1 MNADKRFA
9 ELAGIEYHAP
19 IGNALEYIPCKFRGY
34 TLFQAG
40 ELTKCTCGYVDYT
53 DCMDDHF
60 SDTNPDFTDAREVLK
75 VMKEREDW
83 FDFAV
88 YLRARGKATIIS
100 CATTSGVDRLHID
113 ITLMIDETGLLR
125 DEAIRFLEGR

>member
-1 MNADKRFA
+1 MTTPITPDECR
-9 ELAGIEYHAP
+9 ELAKRLGIEWHHIDLP
-19 IGNALEYIPCKFRGY
+19 TISNPW
-34 TLFQAG
+34 
-40 ELTKCTCGYVDYT
+40 LTCICGAT
-53 DCMDDHF
+53 F
-60 SDTNPDFTDAREVLK
+60 SYLDEAIRHQNKNPDFTDAREVLK

-113 ITLMIDETGLLR
+113 ITLMTDETGLLR
-125 DEAIRFLEGR
+125 DETIKFLEGR